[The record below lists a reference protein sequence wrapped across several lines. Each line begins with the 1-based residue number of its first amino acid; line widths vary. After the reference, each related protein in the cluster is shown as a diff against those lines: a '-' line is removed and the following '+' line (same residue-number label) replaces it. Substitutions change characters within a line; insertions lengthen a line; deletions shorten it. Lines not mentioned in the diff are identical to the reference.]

1 MAEIKWIDKQ
11 GQALTCHE
19 KLKVLSENLSELQ
32 LMAQD
37 VFEAALILSVDE
49 TQIRKVMAKMISDME
64 NPYV

>member
-32 LMAQD
+32 AMAQD
-37 VFEAALILSVDE
+37 VFEEALILNVDE
-49 TQIRKVMAKMISDME
+49 TQIRNVMEEIISDMD
-64 NPYV
+64 NPYA